1 MLIKNYLNIN
11 IFFFVILL
19 SQFMSSKSISFEG
32 NQKIKNFY
40 ESKKILRDIFQNNQY
55 TFYCNCRYKHKK
67 PIFKTCDYK
76 PYKNFK
82 RANRIEWEHIVPA
95 SRFGKK
101 FESWKYGNLK
111 CVKNGKKFKGRKCA
125 RKISKKFRLMEADLY
140 NLQPTIGEINQQ
152 RQNFKMSII
161 PGEKRNYG
169 KCDFEVQNRF
179 IEPSPNIRGDIAR
192 TYFYM
197 AENYSDYI
205 KLEKSELSLFSKW
218 NEADPVDEWECKKS
232 KLIQKSQKNLN
243 KFLAK
248 DCKELDK

>member
-1 MLIKNYLNIN
+1 
-11 IFFFVILL
+11 
-19 SQFMSSKSISFEG
+19 MSSKSISFEG
-32 NQKIKNFY
+32 NQKIENY
-40 ESKKILRDIFQNNQY
+40 YVSKKILRDIFQNNQY
-55 TFYCNCRYKHKK
+55 TFYCNCKYEYKK

-197 AENYSDYI
+197 AENYSNYI

-248 DCKELDK
+248 GCKELDK

>member
-1 MLIKNYLNIN
+1 MEKREEFLLNLFFYIFILILICFSNNSFSQNQTIN
-11 IFFFVILL
+11 NF
-19 SQFMSSKSISFEG
+19 SK
-32 NQKIKNFY
+32 
-40 ESKKILRDIFQNNQY
+40 SKKILLKIHKNNPY
-55 TFYCNCRYKHKK
+55 TFYCGCSYKNKTPNLSSCGYK
-67 PIFKTCDYK
+67 IFKNK
-76 PYKNFK
+76 K
-82 RANRIEWEHIVPA
+82 RAKRIEFEHIVPA

-101 FESWKYGNLK
+101 FESWKNGNFK
-111 CVKNGKKFKGRKCA
+111 CIKNGKKFKGRICA

-140 NLQPTIGEINQQ
+140 NLQPTVGEINQR

-179 IEPSPNIRGDIAR
+179 VEPSPNIRGDIAR

-197 AENYSDYI
+197 AKNYSNYI
-205 KLEKSELSLFSKW
+205 KLEKSELSLFSEW
-218 NEADPVDEWECKKS
+218 NNVDPVDDWECKKS